1 MALRLI
7 YLVFSKLI
15 SWMILLAQSQQAKEI
30 EILVLR
36 HQLAILQRRI
46 PRPRMNW
53 ADRALTAALARLLP
67 TRRRLGLLVTI
78 LRWHRR
84 LVARGWTTQPTPPG
98 RPPLPSGLC
107 ALAVRLATENSTSG
121 YRRSHGELARLGY
134 QIGASTVWKILRSAG
149 LDPSP
154 RRTGPSWAEF
164 LRADPHGIL
173 ACDLF
178 HLDGAVVDLYLQG
191 CRASGWGCGA
201 RRCGRRGCSRSG
213 ACRGGCGEPGWG
225 SPGRAQRASCRD

>member
-1 MALRLI
+1 M
-7 YLVFSKLI
+7 FSKLL

-36 HQLAILQRRI
+36 HQLAILQRRT

-67 TRRRLGLLVTI
+67 TRRRLGLLVTPATI

-107 ALAVRLATENSTSG
+107 ALAVRLATEKL
-121 YRRSHGELARLGY
+121 H
-134 QIGASTVWKILRSAG
+134 VG
-149 LDPSP
+149 LPTQP
-154 RRTGPSWAEF
+154 RRTRPPRLPDRRLHCLE
-164 LRADPHGIL
+164 DPQECRSRSL
-173 ACDLF
+173 APTNRTQL
-178 HLDGAVVDLYLQG
+178 GRVP
-191 CRASGWGCGA
+191 ASPGA
-201 RRCGRRGCSRSG
+201 RDPGLRLVSSRWSRGRPLPAGVSGVGMGVRCAAVRQAGV
-213 ACRGGCGEPGWG
+213 
-225 SPGRAQRASCRD
+225 Q